1 MKVKL
6 TDIIDAIEMTNESS
20 EYFLDMETGEIVW
33 IDDWA
38 MDQEEAEEISERLDE
53 HGFCRLPTEND
64 IHEYSIMEEFVDT
77 LSGSAY
83 NRLSRAIR
91 GRGAFRRFK
100 DDIIEMGI
108 EQDWYD
114 FLSAAYKHIAIE
126 WCEENNIEYDE

>member
-33 IDDWA
+33 IDEWA
-38 MDQEEAEEISERLDE
+38 MDQEEAEKTSERLDE
-53 HGFCRLPTEND
+53 HGFCRLPTQYD
-64 IHEYSIMEEFVDT
+64 IHEYSIMEEFIET

-83 NRLSRAIR
+83 NRLARAIR

-100 DDIIEMGI
+100 DDILEIGI

-114 FLSAAYKHIAIE
+114 FLAVAYKHIAIE
-126 WCEENNIEYDE
+126 WCEENDIEYVE

>member
-6 TDIIDAIEMTNESS
+6 TDIINAVEITNESS
-20 EYFLDMETGEIVW
+20 ESFLDMKTGEIVW
-33 IDDWA
+33 IDDWT
-38 MDQEEAEEISERLDE
+38 MDREEAEEISEKLEE
-53 HGFCRLPTEND
+53 HGFCRLPTEYD
-64 IHEYSIMEEFVDT
+64 IHEYSIMEEFIDT

-100 DDIIEMGI
+100 DDIIEMDI

-114 FLSAAYKHIAIE
+114 FLAAAYKRIAIE
-126 WCEENNIEYDE
+126 WCEENDIEYEE